1 MLELHPLLLSLIRFL
16 LPQRKCWVNVFFSLL
31 LIVVQNSNVVPNGPT
46 PPLPPPPVS
55 QAVTVALD
63 LNSTGYDFDASIGA
77 MSNLCADLP
86 KHDQLLEKLKITKGP
101 LEGDLKCWH
110 CKVNKKRDMV
120 KASER
125 DDGILACGCSTLKAV
140 AEQALKEKLILG
152 QPEFAQLDRADMEV
166 RRSLSMYDWKKQ
178 WWTMY
183 NLFGFNPAW
192 LLDDRIMKEG
202 LQAAAD
208 RIILVESE

>member
-1 MLELHPLLLSLIRFL
+1 M
-16 LPQRKCWVNVFFSLL
+16 
-31 LIVVQNSNVVPNGPT
+31 
-46 PPLPPPPVS
+46 
-55 QAVTVALD
+55 AMD
-63 LNSTGYDFDASIGA
+63 LNSTGGYDFDASMA
-77 MSNLCADLP
+77 SMSNLCSALP
-86 KHDQLLEKLKITKGP
+86 RFDQLLEKLKITKGP

-152 QPEFAQLDRADMEV
+152 QPEFAELDPADAQV
-166 RRSLSMYDWKKQ
+166 RRSLSVYDWNKY
-178 WWTMY
+178 WWIMY
-183 NLFGFNPAW
+183 NLIEFTPAW
-192 LLDDRIMKEG
+192 LLDDKVMKVG

-208 RIILVESE
+208 RIVLVESE

>member
-1 MLELHPLLLSLIRFL
+1 
-16 LPQRKCWVNVFFSLL
+16 
-31 LIVVQNSNVVPNGPT
+31 
-46 PPLPPPPVS
+46 
-55 QAVTVALD
+55 
-63 LNSTGYDFDASIGA
+63 
-77 MSNLCADLP
+77 
-86 KHDQLLEKLKITKGP
+86 
-101 LEGDLKCWH
+101 
-110 CKVNKKRDMV
+110 MV